1 MKGKGINKTKVVEI
15 SKIKKEPRW
24 MRDFRI
30 NSYLKLGNYEEARKY
45 SKIALASAIKSKNK
59 YFEYKVLKYYS
70 KIYKNE
76 KEDTLAIE
84 YLAKCI
90 NIIKELNDN
99 KTLADLYIEIGSQ
112 TEKYSF
118 ENHPS
123 ELQRVELDKFIW

>member
-1 MKGKGINKTKVVEI
+1 MIDVIIKIINL
-15 SKIKKEPRW
+15 
-24 MRDFRI
+24 
-30 NSYLKLGNYEEARKY
+30 YLKLGNYEEARKY

-76 KEDTLAIE
+76 KEDKLAIE

-99 KTLADLYIEIGSQ
+99 KILADLYIEIGQ
-112 TEKYSF
+112 LYAPVCKEK
-118 ENHPS
+118 
-123 ELQRVELDKFIW
+123 ELEYYQKGVSLYKNLEII